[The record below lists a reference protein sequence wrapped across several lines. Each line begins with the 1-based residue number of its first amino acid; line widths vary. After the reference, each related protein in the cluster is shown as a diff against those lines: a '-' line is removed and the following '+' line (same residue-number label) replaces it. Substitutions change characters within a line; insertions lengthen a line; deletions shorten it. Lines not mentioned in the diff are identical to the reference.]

1 MAIDPGS
8 QCMGVA
14 MIDFDCINKSIIRTH
29 AFTLV
34 AKRLEINSSFDET
47 FGNRLAR
54 IEALRGA
61 LAYHF
66 CQYQPNITICESPFI
81 GMSQPQAY
89 GALTET
95 ICAVREALATFDPFQ
110 TLYSID
116 PPSAKI
122 GVGAPGNAKKD
133 VMLQRVCS
141 LAPALNFVGGL
152 STLATLD
159 EHSIDAIAIGY
170 TMFNRVFN
178 HHFA

>member
-1 MAIDPGS
+1 
-8 QCMGVA
+8 MGVA
-14 MIDFDCINKSIIRTH
+14 MIDFDCVSRSIIQTH

-34 AKRLEINSSFDET
+34 AKRLEINSSFDES

-54 IEALRGA
+54 IEALRRA

-66 CQYQPNITICESPFI
+66 CLYMPNITICESPFI
-81 GMSQPQAY
+81 GMSQPAAY

-116 PPSAKI
+116 PPSAKT

-133 VMLQRVCS
+133 VMLQKVCS
-141 LAPALNFVGGL
+141 LAPSLNFIGGL
-152 STLATLD
+152 PALSVLD
-159 EHSIDAIAIGY
+159 EHSIDAVAIGY
-170 TMFNRVFN
+170 TMLNRVFN
-178 HHFA
+178 NYFS